1 MNRFQIIS
9 PPPPPVGTA
18 AKPLSPRPIPFLFIT
33 FGAMIILAGCPSPGG
48 GGGETGGGVNPGNPT
63 APERTLSFTLELSEP
78 NGNPLELG
86 SGPSRTAVTSDV
98 GIPAVGTVRGKAY
111 SLTVTQVPS
120 TAASITLTV
129 KKTGFLN
136 AAIGPIPIPPTGNP
150 LLQTKTI
157 PYAYT
162 TAITGK
168 VTTPAGKAVTQ
179 YDTTTRLPVSSSGDA
194 EVRASTNSAVTAAV
208 AADGSYTL
216 RVKHPGTFTL
226 SVDYPAGRDYK
237 AGSSQ
242 SVTTTKA
249 AHTQDVALKY
259 GYTTTLSGQVFDT
272 APAGPRN
279 EVPIIIEVEGFE
291 VTDRGGV
298 PTLTKVEGREAARTV
313 SRTIGGTEGSYSI
326 TFDHPGSFWA
336 SASFEGR
343 SGNYS
348 LSRNTGAAAT
358 TGSIVLRP

>member
-1 MNRFQIIS
+1 MNRYRIIS

-18 AKPLSPRPIPFLFIT
+18 AKPLSPGPIPFLFIT
-33 FGAMIILAGCPSPGG
+33 FGAMIMMIILTGCPSPGG

-63 APERTLSFTLELSEP
+63 ASGRTLSFTLELSEP

-98 GIPAVGTVRGKAY
+98 GIPAVGTVRG
-111 SLTVTQVPS
+111 
-120 TAASITLTV
+120 
-129 KKTGFLN
+129 N
-136 AAIGPIPIPPTGNP
+136 PP
-150 LLQTKTI
+150 LQTKTI

-162 TAITGK
+162 TMIRGR

-179 YDTTTRLPVSSSGDA
+179 YDTATRLPVSSSGDA
-194 EVRASTNSAVTAAV
+194 EVRASTDSAVKAAV
-208 AADGSYTL
+208 AADGSFTL

-237 AGSSQ
+237 AGSPQ
-242 SVTTTKA
+242 RVTTTKA
-249 AHTQDVALKY
+249 AHTQDIALNY

-279 EVPIIIEVEGFE
+279 DVPIIIEVEGFE

-298 PTLTKVEGREAARTV
+298 PTLTEVEGREAARTV
-313 SRTIGGTEGSYSI
+313 SRTIEGTEGSFSI
-326 TFDHPGSFWA
+326 TFDHPGSFLA
-336 SASFEGR
+336 SASFGGR
-343 SGNYS
+343 TGKYS
-348 LSRNTGAAAT
+348 LNRYTGTAAP
-358 TGSIVLRP
+358 TGSIILRP